1 MKPTFTQPC
10 FIRKNT
16 PELRE
21 KLDGLGYYPHPSTM
35 PKMDGSSD
43 GSRTFCNRGY
53 YSTLPIGYI
62 EEIERTIDCGENEGL
77 FLAIAAL
84 RDDSDYMQWFCDNV
98 CFWNKRFILCKE
110 EEFKIYFNK
119 VTNGDCG
126 SYKDFHKAT
135 VEELIEHFKT
145 DKQ

>member
-1 MKPTFTQPC
+1 MFTTPC

-16 PELRE
+16 PELRK
-21 KLDGLGYYPHPSTM
+21 KLEGLGYYPHPSTM

-62 EEIERTIDCGENEGL
+62 EEIEKTIDCGENEDL

-84 RDDSDYMQWFCDNV
+84 RDDSDIHQWFIHDTMDCALEE
-98 CFWNKRFILCKE
+98 CRTREFIRCE
-110 EEFKIYFNK
+110 
-119 VTNGDCG
+119 TNSIKDTLVYCG
-126 SYKDFHKAT
+126 SRKAT
-135 VEELIEHFKT
+135 VEELIEHFKS
-145 DKQ
+145 